1 MFRDLG
7 VISHGAAAICFLLL
21 AIVVGTRYLRRNVDR
36 ALFLAAIISFFWA
49 AALVTQSLF
58 GQPDFL
64 IRYLLELLRDAS
76 WLLLLF
82 AILRDS
88 FKSSGLNTRLRSMMA
103 LGGGVLIAGLMVVG
117 VLEYFLALELLSGK
131 AKVLGQIGLALL
143 GLSVVEQIWRNST
156 GLGRSSMKYLCIGV
170 ITIFAFDFF
179 MYTDALLFGQVSDSF
194 WNARGFIN
202 ATMVPL
208 FAVNVI
214 NTRKQPIEFQ
224 LSRTA
229 VFHASTLVFAG
240 GYLLFLAMGGYY
252 VRALGGNWG
261 EALQVLFL
269 TISLVFLATLLL
281 SRRIRA
287 RLMVLISQNFFDY
300 KYDYREEWLKMT
312 RELADLSN
320 DPPLPERV
328 IRILAGL
335 VESNGGAIWLKGDRD
350 DYTLVTAINLS
361 TPKHTIIDHD
371 SELVRFLSNREW
383 IVDLHEYSVDPVSYN
398 LLEIPDA
405 ITKTPDAWLIIP
417 LYLGNDLYGI
427 AVVSNSYARVELN
440 WENFDLIKVVAR
452 QTCNLLAQADA
463 QNQLSR
469 AMQFEAVSKA
479 SAFMIHDLKTVI
491 AQLSLLVKNAPK
503 HRNNPAFIDDMIATT
518 DHAVRKMSGLVD
530 HIRRPDSN
538 SEEQLKLVNLTSLVE
553 ELIEHHQ
560 HQMPAPHLEGERLN
574 AMVKADLEQLRS
586 VLGHLIQNAQDATP
600 NDGEISITV
609 KIAKGNVVLFI
620 QDTGTGMTKEF
631 ISSQLFKPFES
642 TKGLTGM
649 GIGAYQ
655 AREYI
660 RKIGGNIDVT
670 SEPGVGSCFSVKIPL
685 ATEKP
690 NVEELKDLRPVP
702 APHNPLQ
709 SAN

>member
-1 MFRDLG
+1 
-7 VISHGAAAICFLLL
+7 
-21 AIVVGTRYLRRNVDR
+21 
-36 ALFLAAIISFFWA
+36 
-49 AALVTQSLF
+49 
-58 GQPDFL
+58 
-64 IRYLLELLRDAS
+64 
-76 WLLLLF
+76 
-82 AILRDS
+82 
-88 FKSSGLNTRLRSMMA
+88 
-103 LGGGVLIAGLMVVG
+103 
-117 VLEYFLALELLSGK
+117 
-131 AKVLGQIGLALL
+131 
-143 GLSVVEQIWRNST
+143 
-156 GLGRSSMKYLCIGV
+156 
-170 ITIFAFDFF
+170 
-179 MYTDALLFGQVSDSF
+179 
-194 WNARGFIN
+194 
-202 ATMVPL
+202 
-208 FAVNVI
+208 
-214 NTRKQPIEFQ
+214 
-224 LSRTA
+224 
-229 VFHASTLVFAG
+229 
-240 GYLLFLAMGGYY
+240 
-252 VRALGGNWG
+252 
-261 EALQVLFL
+261 
-269 TISLVFLATLLL
+269 
-281 SRRIRA
+281 
-287 RLMVLISQNFFDY
+287 
-300 KYDYREEWLKMT
+300 
-312 RELADLSN
+312 
-320 DPPLPERV
+320 
-328 IRILAGL
+328 
-335 VESNGGAIWLKGDRD
+335 
-350 DYTLVTAINLS
+350 
-361 TPKHTIIDHD
+361 
-371 SELVRFLSNREW
+371 
-383 IVDLHEYSVDPVSYN
+383 
-398 LLEIPDA
+398 
-405 ITKTPDAWLIIP
+405 
-417 LYLGNDLYGI
+417 
-427 AVVSNSYARVELN
+427 
-440 WENFDLIKVVAR
+440 
-452 QTCNLLAQADA
+452 
-463 QNQLSR
+463 
-469 AMQFEAVSKA
+469 
-479 SAFMIHDLKTVI
+479 MIHDLKTVI